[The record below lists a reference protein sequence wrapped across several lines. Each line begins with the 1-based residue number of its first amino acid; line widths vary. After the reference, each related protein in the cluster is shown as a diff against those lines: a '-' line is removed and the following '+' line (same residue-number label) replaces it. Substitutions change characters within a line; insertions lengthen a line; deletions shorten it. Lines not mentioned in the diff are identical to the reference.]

1 VRVEHLTDNCR
12 LKATWQM
19 DVEELSV
26 ENALFRS
33 FDAVLRS
40 HIDLEL
46 HKIGPKTRQL
56 SSDLTELR
64 KLL

>member
-1 VRVEHLTDNCR
+1 
-12 LKATWQM
+12 M

-40 HIDLEL
+40 HIELEL
-46 HKIGPKTRQL
+46 HKVGPKTRQL
-56 SSDLTELR
+56 TGDLTELR